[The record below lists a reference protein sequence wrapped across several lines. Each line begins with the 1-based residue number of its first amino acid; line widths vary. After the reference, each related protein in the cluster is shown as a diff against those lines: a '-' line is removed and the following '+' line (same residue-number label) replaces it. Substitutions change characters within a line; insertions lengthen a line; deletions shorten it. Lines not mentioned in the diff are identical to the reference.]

1 MHTFVTHSIRMGDV
15 DGVCVLIMRG
25 GLRSPSASGWVSQET
40 DPESRISVKNIYL
53 GSNSKKQQ
61 NSSEEVRQEK
71 KGNQ

>member
-1 MHTFVTHSIRMGDV
+1 MHTLVTHSIRMGDV
-15 DGVCVLIMRG
+15 DGVCVLIMG
-25 GLRSPSASGWVSQET
+25 EGLRSPSALGWVSQET